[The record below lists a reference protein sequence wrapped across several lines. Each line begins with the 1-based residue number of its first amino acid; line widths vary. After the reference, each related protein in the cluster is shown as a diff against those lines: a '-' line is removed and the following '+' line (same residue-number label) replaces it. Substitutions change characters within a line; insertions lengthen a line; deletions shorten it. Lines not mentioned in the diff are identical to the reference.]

1 MENKTKFEIKYIDR
15 TKFNEVHFTNKY
27 IYINEIKEFIKKDY
41 GIENADNIQIYTYD
55 DFIETINDI
64 YEIDLLP
71 NVIKYA
77 IDYNKILYEFNIN
90 GDISVISVKDDENRI
105 YNYIVEI
112 IE

>member
-1 MENKTKFEIKYIDR
+1 MENKTNFEIKYIDR
-15 TKFNEVHFTNKY
+15 TKYDEVYFTDKY
-27 IYINEIKEFIKKDY
+27 VYINEIKEFIKKDF
-41 GIENADNIQIYTYD
+41 GIENTDIIIYTYN